1 MVLFREPAMKGALKA
16 ASLQSKSVKEL
27 HAMFKKFDTDHSGRI
42 DRVEMKKVL
51 ASLGFNASEA
61 EVQRMINQSSP
72 RATIDF
78 NAFLTILGVSPQ
90 GSK

>member
-1 MVLFREPAMKGALKA
+1 MRALA
-16 ASLQSKSVKEL
+16 DVVASSGEQGGRVKEL